1 MWWRRLDINF
11 LETSISSVL
20 VYAYLCKV
28 KTING
33 NSKNVVSLLIVL
45 LKKFGRSHSFARV
58 KNSSRVTTMR
68 NHFVAV
74 SLVIAFAHAK
84 KFNCC
89 IHIVELTSQLF
100 VITYLG
106 ELGLISRHFINCT
119 VYHHA
124 QSKQFSPYA
133 MLQNLFWRTF
143 WEMKK
148 EELLI

>member
-1 MWWRRLDINF
+1 
-11 LETSISSVL
+11 
-20 VYAYLCKV
+20 
-28 KTING
+28 
-33 NSKNVVSLLIVL
+33 
-45 LKKFGRSHSFARV
+45 
-58 KNSSRVTTMR
+58 MR

-89 IHIVELTSQLF
+89 IHIVELASQLF

-133 MLQNLFWRTF
+133 ILQNLFWKTF
-143 WEMKK
+143 LGDEKGRIINPMNQFFHFYDNFWNTQSNCHRSLENEWSRVDHIPSDTALEKYRSILNKK
-148 EELLI
+148 YFEA

>member
-1 MWWRRLDINF
+1 
-11 LETSISSVL
+11 
-20 VYAYLCKV
+20 
-28 KTING
+28 
-33 NSKNVVSLLIVL
+33 
-45 LKKFGRSHSFARV
+45 
-58 KNSSRVTTMR
+58 MR

-74 SLVIAFAHAK
+74 SLVIAFARAK

-124 QSKQFSPYA
+124 QSKPFSPYA
-133 MLQNLFWRTF
+133 ILQNLYWKTFLGDEKGRIINLMNQFFHFYDNFWNTQSNCHRSLENEWSRVDQVIFQVIQHWKNTEVSWTRNTLRHRTAVF
-143 WEMKK
+143 LWR
-148 EELLI
+148 